1 MILGLVF
8 KQAMILGLVSE
19 QGMMIGMVVQQ
30 AIILRFSL
38 ELSMI
43 VGMTFQQAMIVG
55 LYLTSHDYKHG
66 HLGDHDCRTVFRA
79 NCDISSYLLV
89 DILNHLLA
97 LLTNSP
103 GLRLC
108 DQVAGT
114 KVS

>member
-1 MILGLVF
+1 MILGL
-8 KQAMILGLVSE
+8 ISE
-19 QGMMIGMVVQQ
+19 QGMVIGMVVQQ

-55 LYLTSHDYKHG
+55 TFLISHYYRHG
-66 HLGDHDCRTVFRA
+66 LSTDHDCRTVFRA

-89 DILNHLLA
+89 DILNHLLV
-97 LLTNSP
+97 LLTDSP
-103 GLRLC
+103 VLRLC

-114 KVS
+114 KDS